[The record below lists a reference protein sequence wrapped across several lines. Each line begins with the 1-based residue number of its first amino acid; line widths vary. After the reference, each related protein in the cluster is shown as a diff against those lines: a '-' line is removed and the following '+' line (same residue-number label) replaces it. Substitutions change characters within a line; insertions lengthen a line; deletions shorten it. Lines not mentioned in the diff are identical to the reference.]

1 MLKRGQRRD
10 RSGPPSESPNETGL
24 VYIVCVNGFIKR
36 RKRMSED
43 SIYPLY

>member
-24 VYIVCVNGFIKR
+24 VYIVCVNEFISKEE
-36 RKRMSED
+36 KG
-43 SIYPLY
+43 